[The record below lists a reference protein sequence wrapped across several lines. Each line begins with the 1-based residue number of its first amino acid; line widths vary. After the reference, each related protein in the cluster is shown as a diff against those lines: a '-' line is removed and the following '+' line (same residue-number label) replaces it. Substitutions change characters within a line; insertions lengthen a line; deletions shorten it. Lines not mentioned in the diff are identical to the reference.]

1 LAGRVLHN
9 AQRELDDGRL
19 AEGLAYLET
28 LLETHP
34 DSQAAELG
42 KTLQSEIYQN
52 IAWETIGP
60 RNWQKPEDGTYLAD
74 KTRQAGSYLVSP
86 KSYTHFELRAEWKIV
101 EPGGSGGVF
110 FRYASPGKED
120 PYRKAF
126 KLQLADDKDFK
137 PDPQSTGALHTYE
150 APSENASKMRGEWNT
165 LRLRVRNL
173 NVEVWINGKQVLD
186 AIAQNDMVPLAGF
199 VALDGVTGGI
209 AYRKT
214 LLVELPPNVE

>member
-1 LAGRVLHN
+1 
-9 AQRELDDGRL
+9 
-19 AEGLAYLET
+19 
-28 LLETHP
+28 
-34 DSQAAELG
+34 
-42 KTLQSEIYQN
+42 
-52 IAWETIGP
+52 
-60 RNWQKPEDGTYLAD
+60 
-74 KTRQAGSYLVSP
+74 
-86 KSYTHFELRAEWKIV
+86 
-101 EPGGSGGVF
+101 VF

-186 AIAQNDMVPLAGF
+186 TIAQNDMVPLAGF